1 MNTRGVVLVVL
12 AVVVLLASAATAVAV
27 PDVCPT
33 GTHPLSSSTCL
44 SDGEHAAP
52 SSGIMI
58 PDYSTAPDGRL
69 GVRVGLVA
77 LGVLAAGGLVVLAV
91 RKARGGDGSQH
102 PGALIDTASTT

>member
-1 MNTRGVVLVVL
+1 MRTRVVALVVL
-12 AVVVLLASAATAVAV
+12 AGVVLLALATTAIAL
-27 PDVCPT
+27 PDVCPA
-33 GTHPLSSSTCL
+33 GTHPLSASTCL

-69 GVRVGLVA
+69 GLRVGLAA

-91 RKARGGDGSQH
+91 RQTRGGDGSQH
-102 PGALIDTASTT
+102 PDALLDPATT

>member
-1 MNTRGVVLVVL
+1 MRTRVIALVVL
-12 AVVVLLASAATAVAV
+12 ALVVLLAFAATAIAL
-27 PDVCPT
+27 PDACPA
-33 GTHPLSSSTCL
+33 GTHPLSASTCL

-69 GVRVGLVA
+69 GVRVGLAA

-91 RKARGGDGSQH
+91 RTTRGGEGSQ
-102 PGALIDTASTT
+102 PSALLDPASTT